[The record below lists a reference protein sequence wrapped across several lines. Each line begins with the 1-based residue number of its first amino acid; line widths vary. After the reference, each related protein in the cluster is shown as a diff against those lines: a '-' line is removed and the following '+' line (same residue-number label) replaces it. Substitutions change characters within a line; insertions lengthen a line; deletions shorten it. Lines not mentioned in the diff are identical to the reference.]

1 MTDKSTL
8 FYKKICIITKKAVPL
23 HRISTTKKEDLN
35 EKEDLGMKKFVYPAV
50 FCFVVSMLTVA
61 CAPKHPT
68 PNAQE
73 FTIPVGGSEV
83 LEVYHASYVSYSY
96 SKSRDAKCPVFEISD
111 FQGKSTTIH
120 ALHAGKDTLWVE
132 STMSYPN
139 IYDGLYKFPVAI
151 TVY

>member
-1 MTDKSTL
+1 
-8 FYKKICIITKKAVPL
+8 
-23 HRISTTKKEDLN
+23 
-35 EKEDLGMKKFVYPAV
+35 MKKYVYPAV
-50 FCFVVSMLTVA
+50 FCFVVCMLAAA
-61 CAPKHPT
+61 CTPKHPK
-68 PNAQE
+68 PNAQN

-96 SKSRDAKCPVFEISD
+96 SGSRDAECPVFEISD

-120 ALHAGKDTLWVE
+120 GLHAGKDTLWVE

-139 IYDGLYKFPVAI
+139 IYDPYYMFPVAI